1 MSASDRSFLSRHPL
15 APGMA
20 LSLCLHLAVLAF
32 VQPQPVED
40 GPQILVINARLQPP
54 PQAAPEAPPT
64 VEADKPPS
72 PAPIPHEPVAL
83 PAPPL
88 QPQTIPK
95 PAPIQAE
102 PPQAP
107 PVQTLAQKT
116 EIQPEA
122 IEPSPV
128 PVHSAPAAETD
139 KRPAQRPA
147 EPPLALPSPM
157 DTTWYLARQVDRHPK
172 AVGSISPQYP
182 EPARLRNQ
190 EGTLKLLV
198 KIDDLGRVRDV
209 EVVEAQPPGVFDE
222 AAMAAFRDARF
233 QPAMKDGRPVR
244 YQAYMRVEF
253 KLE

>member
-1 MSASDRSFLSRHPL
+1 MSASDGSFLNRHPL

-32 VQPQPVED
+32 VQPQPVVD
-40 GPQILVINARLQPP
+40 DPQVLVINARLQPP
-54 PQAAPEAPPT
+54 PQTATESPPPE
-64 VEADKPPS
+64 EANKPAS
-72 PAPIPHEPVAL
+72 PGPIPHEPVEL
-83 PAPPL
+83 PEPPA
-88 QPQTIPK
+88 QPLTVPK

-116 EIQPEA
+116 EIQTEA
-122 IEPSPV
+122 VEASPA

-147 EPPLALPSPM
+147 ESPLALPSPI

-182 EPARLRNQ
+182 EPARRRNQ

-209 EVVEAQPPGVFDE
+209 EVVEAQLPGVFDE

>member
-1 MSASDRSFLSRHPL
+1 MSASDGPFLSRHPL

-32 VQPQPVED
+32 VQPQPVVD
-40 GPQILVINARLQPP
+40 GPQVLVINARLQPP
-54 PQAAPEAPPT
+54 PQAATEVPLPE
-64 VEADKPPS
+64 EANKPPS
-72 PAPIPHEPVAL
+72 PASTPHEPVEL
-83 PAPPL
+83 PEPPA
-88 QPQTIPK
+88 QPLTVPK
-95 PAPIQAE
+95 PATIQAE
-102 PPQAP
+102 PHQVP

-116 EIQPEA
+116 EAQPVA
-122 IEPSPV
+122 IEASPV
-128 PVHSAPAAETD
+128 PIHSVPITETD
-139 KRPAQRPA
+139 KRPAQRPTEA
-147 EPPLALPSPM
+147 PLALPSPI

-172 AVGSISPQYP
+172 AVGSITPHYP